1 MKQLILLALVC
12 AGCSTM
18 TQGKYKKNF
27 HLEDYTSDKDALTVH
42 SLLAE
47 KMTKC
52 YPQSAYPIYEKTVSS
67 FDANKQVGVISYEVD
82 NQSLGPKI
90 LVLVEV
96 EKAEK
101 GSLVKVYAKGDL
113 LRSPGHFKH
122 QVHKWLDGKKVDC
135 DSHGQI

>member
-1 MKQLILLALVC
+1 MKQLIVMALVC
-12 AGCSTM
+12 VGCSTM
-18 TQGKYKKNF
+18 TQGKYKKAY
-27 HLEDYTSDKDALTVH
+27 HLEDYSSSQDAVSVHGMLT
-42 SLLAE
+42 E

-52 YPQSAYPIYEKTVSS
+52 YPQSDYPMYEKTVTS
-67 FDANKQVGVISYEVD
+67 FDATKQSGTIVYEVD

-96 EKAEK
+96 EKADS
-101 GSLVKVYAKGDL
+101 GSMVKVYSKGDL

-135 DSHGQI
+135 DSQGQI